1 MALTKIQKTKSGDD
15 KEPVGVCV
23 GVCITST
30 WFLLNNKVQKKQK
43 KKVRREGI
51 LERLGRAEFL
61 GCFPPLFH
69 LKSAFGREL
78 R

>member
-1 MALTKIQKTKSGDD
+1 MALTKIPKTKSGAD
-15 KEPVGVCV
+15 KEPV